1 MMITLSKWLAGA
13 LVVLAMFGMSTAPA
27 QAQAL
32 KVGYTDHEVLIVNM
46 KEYQSVQAQLQREA
60 QSGQQEL
67 QQLYADYQ
75 EKVDRYQKQQALLSA
90 EKRQEREQELLQLQ
104 QQLQESATQKDQA
117 LGRRQAELMQPILDR
132 VQNAI
137 DKVAEARGLDIV
149 LRSQVGVEPVLL
161 YVNEKTVA
169 NITMDVARELGIDVD
184 DEETA
189 SSGN

>member
-137 DKVAEARGLDIV
+137 DK
-149 LRSQVGVEPVLL
+149 
-161 YVNEKTVA
+161 
-169 NITMDVARELGIDVD
+169 
-184 DEETA
+184 
-189 SSGN
+189 

>member
-1 MMITLSKWLAGA
+1 
-13 LVVLAMFGMSTAPA
+13 
-27 QAQAL
+27 
-32 KVGYTDHEVLIVNM
+32 
-46 KEYQSVQAQLQREA
+46 QLQREA